1 MGRKCRMER
10 LPMTTR
16 DLMLLALLALAGC
29 ASAEDDWAFAPLEP
43 APSSYCKDQHDLGP
57 SFTQADLQ
65 ARIAERN
72 AALPEGY
79 QQVRPEILRRPP
91 PGFPRCAAETGIDGV
106 CDIVFD
112 INAEGR
118 TENIIPVCSSRLF
131 ESNARATVAIW
142 AFEPPGDGP
151 RPAIVNR
158 VVFKLEDEYTTP
170 APPATEPGPVTE

>member
-1 MGRKCRMER
+1 MER

-16 DLMLLALLALAGC
+16 DLMLLTLLALAGC
-29 ASAEDDWAFAPLEP
+29 TSAEDDWAFAPLEE
-43 APSSYCKDQHDLGP
+43 APSSYCSDQHALGP

-65 ARIAERN
+65 ARISERN

-118 TENIIPVCSSRLF
+118 TENIMPVCSSRLF
-131 ESNARATVAIW
+131 ESNARATVSVW

-170 APPATEPGPVTE
+170 APPAQAAEPGPETE